1 MSTEVDQRVVSL
13 QVDNKDFE
21 QGVQQT
27 LKSLTQLDDSI
38 NKLGSQ
44 NTNSFNG
51 LISALNTVDTKIS
64 NGILPTME
72 AVNSKF
78 SFFGTIA
85 DQTIRNMT
93 NSVQGFI
100 HRTLDGLFQVRGG
113 MNEYELKMGSVQ
125 TILNSTG
132 ESLDTVTQK
141 LDDLNTYSDKTIY
154 SFKDM
159 TDNIGK
165 FTNQGVKLDKSVAAI
180 KGIANEAALSGA
192 SAAQAS
198 HAMYNFAQALSTG
211 YVGLLDWKSIENA
224 MMATTGF
231 KDALLETATALGT
244 VTKQGNKYITTTVNA
259 NGKVSELFDTQTGFR
274 DSLNHRWITSDVL
287 TQTLEL
293 YATNVEELNDAE
305 REEYETKLKSLG
317 FTDEQIKK
325 FEELGIKAAKAA
337 TEVKTFSMLVDT
349 VVEAIGSGWAKTFEI
364 IFGDFEEAKALWT
377 GVNDVVSGFVDSLS
391 DARNN
396 LLLVWKQNGGRTALL
411 QSFVNILN
419 AIDAVLRPI
428 GQAFREVFG
437 YLSGSKIAAMTKN
450 FSVLLENLILTK
462 EQMQKIH
469 DAAVVTFTVFKRLI
483 NLLWEFRGPI
493 VGVWSLVKAF
503 TTMKVLL
510 AGGLGLGTIVG
521 LLKMAALAMI
531 AIHSL
536 DVSGKLGNIQNIL
549 TSIASNPFFK
559 QIKAFFGTGLVVGL
573 NLIGQLYNYL
583 KNTSFFKIISKNLS
597 EIKNII
603 LDIFSNG
610 ISLDKVKQIGITI
623 RDLFFSVIE
632 WALTGISSITTF
644 FNETKS
650 GAEAVVTSIK
660 KVEEPLSKSTG
671 IIDTLTTQFGK
682 LTSSFTMTAYAAG
695 EVEKRVYNVETG
707 LVTTV
712 SAVEDFKDEVEETV
726 EPVSRW
732 KMMLQDL
739 LNRIEDINPVF
750 APLVNNV
757 KAFVDGLGSM
767 GPVGDRVL
775 NLLTEFAEKINW
787 SKTIAFGVLIFYTN
801 AIKNFNKGIDK
812 LGESVNIFGQKFEA
826 IFGGI
831 GSITESIK
839 SVANGLV
846 DLTGVYRDYVK
857 AMTEQYQK
865 VNFKNTAIGIL
876 ALAGAFALLGAAVHY
891 LNPDELKLAAAALG
905 VLAGAVIVINFAFA
919 AMSKFV
925 NPIGM
930 TALAGAFVIF
940 TLSLLTL
947 TIALDT
953 VAVKLLVLGKVFGDV
968 NKALIFIAKAFGVV
982 VATIGVV
989 WVALWAFAGLIS
1001 SIGESWMTILKGVGV
1016 IIAMSVALVAF
1027 NAALISIEA
1036 TIVALSPMIA
1046 GIVIGLKTLFS
1057 SLTDFVGSIIRVLA
1071 DGDIVDA
1078 FMSILHVVGPFIATI
1093 AVLKIA
1099 AMSMV
1104 FIGKDMALAG
1114 VLMGTGMIGFGAG
1127 LAVMAA
1133 GLAAIAP
1140 VVAGI
1145 IAALTT
1151 LYLGIQTFISGILSF
1166 SLNIQ
1171 NVGKAIEWFLS
1182 NLATAVIFVAGSIIT
1197 FGAVLGALM
1206 LVNAMVGKIGSSL
1219 LKIALG
1225 VAALGFAIKIFADIP
1240 IDQLMNGIGGIMRV
1254 LLSLSLAL
1262 VILNGVDIGHIAA
1275 AILGLVAALYL
1286 LTPLAALYGL
1296 AWKTLGLGLL
1306 IIAGGILAIAG
1317 AVKLMEKADVKKI
1330 AGIAIVMG
1338 ALIVGLGYVATLLG
1352 AEFKENAE
1360 GMKQAFWALIE
1371 TLLVFAGASLIIT
1384 KAVESMKSVAKLFAV
1399 VVGFGI
1405 VVSGLV
1411 VALSYL
1417 STLDANSLKASADA
1431 LSMVMIAFAGAV
1443 GILAIITNILK
1454 DADWGD
1460 VLQLSLLMGVFAASL
1475 VAVSYSLQQIQG
1487 VEWGTILAF
1496 IVGFAGAVALLT
1508 VVMAK
1513 LGGEALVGIPI
1524 MLTIA
1529 AVALSMGIYLKMM
1542 GEGVK
1547 LMAEALD
1554 IALVAIANFLPKF
1567 LQFLSGL
1574 ADLAKRA
1581 KDIVSISAAV
1591 TKFGKSLLV
1600 IAAGMA
1606 AAGLAGVVFGA
1617 GLLATSVGAV
1627 ALSAALVLAGLA
1639 IKVFADNVK
1648 VAIDEIGE
1656 PVSEAFEWGT
1666 HLIGNFISGMLS
1678 GIPVVG
1684 DAANAIAEIICKYL
1698 KHSVPELGALSG
1710 NVEVQS
1716 GIDMIKN
1723 FAGGM
1728 DIGKIFAEI
1737 SANGVGST
1745 ILATIQSYAPMMGD
1759 AGRMLM
1765 SQLGIGMSEGA
1776 KSVTDMSKT
1785 LISALDQQ
1793 KGLTNEQKRQI
1804 AKDYVN
1810 PALEAE
1816 KYLNKRNN
1824 DDTFVG
1830 GSEAE
1835 DKKAQEAIDKFN
1847 EYYNAVMELD
1857 KKNDTFS
1864 IDNFMK
1870 KLGLDSEAIS
1880 KQAEEAMGNIEMP
1893 DLDADTEGKS
1903 SSTKDSD
1910 SEKKKAAER
1919 ARIHAKYLEYSTKV
1933 ASQYATVYEGLND
1946 VLGNTTPAQAAQN
1959 AIKALAD
1966 NLYQASLTGNETEEE
1981 LAEVAHN
1988 TEKVFVEMYDNIK
2001 SKSKDSFDFFK
2012 EFKRGFDDITTS
2024 KQLKKNVENQ
2034 SLTIKEMT
2042 EMWQVAAMSGFD
2054 NNYLKS
2060 LIEEGE
2066 SGMSKFR
2073 SLLSLSQNDLDNFM
2087 TAMNQKD
2094 STAESVA
2101 TIAMSSLA
2109 MNLESDKLKELYKKR
2124 QEYATKGKRLVDSW
2138 KKVETS
2144 GIKDTTYSYKMLA
2157 DAMQALSNQYG
2168 VSVEEIQKA
2177 AQDLTDGVTMSADDQ
2192 IESFDKLRQAY
2203 YAWTNTYNTEST
2215 RMLDSLGTFMTSF
2228 DKFNKSSLSDG
2239 NTSTESIIKN
2249 LKNRQKATQ
2258 LWLNNINDL
2267 AARGFDKEKLAEF
2280 VEAGVADSYK
2290 TVKTLKNASD
2300 EELKSI
2306 NSYILSGRELAK
2318 QASEKYGKSV
2328 ANATV
2333 KGIDETLV
2341 GYFEDV
2347 LRTIGTKFSFN
2358 ELAKAAGLQFTNIAN
2373 AMSGGLIGGLESST
2387 DDITTASENIGKAVD
2402 TTTGTYINEQNGY
2415 SKSEFFMKGILAGI
2429 NDYKEP
2435 VVTAITDVCTAVA
2448 ETPDKTWDE
2457 HSPSKVSAKST
2468 MFFLLGMVNT
2478 LVQNGA
2484 MVVDSLESNVTN
2496 PLVQTIQSALSSAY
2510 DILTSDSSFSPTITP
2525 VLDLSN
2531 IESGRVMLG
2540 SLMSNTG
2547 FQVNADIGEIH
2558 TPMTNMQAMMAMNGL
2573 NAPNQNNP
2581 NGTTINK
2588 LDDSRIVSELNA
2600 LRTDVN
2606 NLNENMA
2613 NLQVVMDSGSL
2624 VGAIAPKM
2632 DDELGSIYRRR
2643 NR

>member
-72 AVNSKF
+72 AVNNKF

-93 NSVQGFI
+93 NSIQGFI
-100 HRTLDGLFQVRGG
+100 HRTLDGLIQVRGG
-113 MNEYELKMGSVQ
+113 MNEYELKMGSIQ
-125 TILNSTG
+125 TILSGTN
-132 ESLDTVTQK
+132 ESLKNVNKQ
-141 LDDLNTYSDKTIY
+141 LNDLNTYSDKTIY
-154 SFKDM
+154 SFRDM

-165 FTNQGVKLDKSVAAI
+165 FTNQNVPLEKAVAAI

-192 SAAQAS
+192 NAMQAS
-198 HAMYNFAQALSTG
+198 RAMYNFSQALSTG
-211 YVGLLDWKSIENA
+211 VVKVIDWRSIENA
-224 MMATTGF
+224 NMATSGF
-231 KDALLETATALGT
+231 REALLETAAALGT
-244 VTKQGNKYITTTVNA
+244 VEKRGNKFISTTKNA
-259 NGKVSELFDTQTGFR
+259 MGKTSDLFDADKGFR
-274 DSLNHRWITSDVL
+274 DALQANWLTSDVL
-287 TQTLEL
+287 TQALEF

-317 FTDEQIKK
+317 FTDEQIEK
-325 FEELGIKAAKAA
+325 FEKLGIKAAKAA

-349 VVEAIGSGWAKTFEI
+349 VVEAIGSGWAQTFEI

-450 FSVLLENLILTK
+450 FSALLENLILTK

-469 DAAVVTFTVFKRLI
+469 DAAVMTFTVLKRLI

-583 KNTSFFKIISKNLS
+583 KNTSFFKIISKNLF

-632 WALTGISSITTF
+632 WALSGISSITTF

-671 IIDTLTTQFGK
+671 IVDTLSTQFGK

-707 LVTTV
+707 LVTTI

-750 APLVNNV
+750 APLVDNV

-787 SKTIAFGVLIFYTN
+787 SKTIAFGVLIFYTH
-801 AIKNFNKGIDK
+801 AIKNFNKGIDR
-812 LGESVNIFGQKFEA
+812 LGESVDIFGKKFEA

-831 GSITESIK
+831 GSITGSIK
-839 SVANGLV
+839 LVANGLV
-846 DLTGVYRDYVK
+846 DLTGAYRDYVK

-891 LNPDELKLAAAALG
+891 LNPDEIRNAGIALG
-905 VLAGAVIVINFAFA
+905 ILAGAVVVINFAFA

-953 VAVKLLVLGKVFGDV
+953 VAVKLLVLGKVFGGV

-982 VATIGVV
+982 IATIGVV

-1057 SLTDFVGSIIRVLA
+1057 SLTDFVGTIIRVLA
-1071 DGDIVDA
+1071 DGDIIGA

-1104 FIGKDMALAG
+1104 FIGKDIALAG

-1371 TLLVFAGASLIIT
+1371 TLLVFAGASFIIT
-1384 KAVESMKSVAKLFAV
+1384 KAVESMKSIAKLFAV
-1399 VVGFGI
+1399 VFAFGL
-1405 VVSGLV
+1405 VVTGLV

-1417 STLDANSLKASADA
+1417 ATLDVNSLKASADA

-1684 DAANAIAEIICKYL
+1684 DAANAIAETICKYL

-1723 FAGGM
+1723 IAGGM

-1776 KSVTDMSKT
+1776 RSVTDMSKT

-1804 AKDYVN
+1804 AKEYVH

-1835 DKKAQEAIDKFN
+1835 DKKAQAAIDKFN

-1893 DLDADTEGKS
+1893 DLDADTKGKS
-1903 SSTKDSD
+1903 SKDSD

-1919 ARIHAKYLEYSTKV
+1919 ARIHAKYLKYSTKV

-1946 VLGNTTPAQAAQN
+1946 VLDNTTPAQAAQN

-2109 MNLESDKLKELYKKR
+2109 MNLESNKLKELYKKR
-2124 QEYATKGKRLVDSW
+2124 QAYAVKGKKLVDDW

-2144 GIKDTTYSYKMLA
+2144 GIKNTASAYKLLA
-2157 DAMQALSNQYG
+2157 HEMQELAQEYG

-2358 ELAKAAGLQFTNIAN
+2358 ELAKAAGLQFTNIAS

-2402 TTTGTYINEQNGY
+2402 TTTGTYINEENGY

-2484 MVVDSLESNVTN
+2484 MVVDSLESNVTD

-2540 SLMSNTG
+2540 SLMTNTG

>member
-78 SFFGTIA
+78 SFFGTMA
-85 DQTIRNMT
+85 DQTIRNIT

-125 TILNSTG
+125 TILNGTG
-132 ESLDTVTQK
+132 ESLEEVNKQ
-141 LDDLNTYSDKTIY
+141 LNALNTYSDQTIY
-154 SFKDM
+154 SFRDM
-159 TDNIGK
+159 TNNIGK
-165 FTNQGVKLDKSVAAI
+165 FTNQGVPLEKAVAAI

-192 SAAQAS
+192 NAQEAS
-198 HAMYNFAQALSTG
+198 RAMYNFSQALSTG
-211 YVGLLDWKSIENA
+211 VVKVIDWKSIEMAN
-224 MMATTGF
+224 MATTGF
-231 KDALLETATALGT
+231 REALLETAVALGT
-244 VTKQGNKYITTTVNA
+244 VEKKGDKYISTTKNA
-259 NGKVSELFDTQTGFR
+259 LGKTSDFFDAEKGFR
-274 DSLNHRWITSDVL
+274 DALQSNWLTSDVL
-287 TQTLEL
+287 TQTLEF
-293 YATNVEELNDAE
+293 YATNVEKLNDAQ

-317 FTDEQIKK
+317 FTEEQIKD

-337 TEVKTFSMLVDT
+337 TEIKTFSMLVDT
-349 VVEAIGSGWAKTFEI
+349 VTEAIGSGWAQSFEI

-377 GVNDVVSGFVDSLS
+377 GVNNVVSGFVDSLS

-396 LLLVWKQNGGRTALL
+396 LLLVWKENGGRTALL

-450 FSVLLENLILTK
+450 FSALLENLILTK

-469 DAAVVTFTVFKRLI
+469 DAAVVTFVVIKRLI
-483 NLLWEFRGPI
+483 ELLWEFRGPI

-559 QIKAFFGTGLVVGL
+559 QIKSFFGTGLVVGL

-583 KNTSFFKIISKNLS
+583 KNTSFFKIISKTLS

-632 WALTGISSITTF
+632 WALSGISSITTF

-671 IIDTLTTQFGK
+671 IVDTLTTQFDK

-750 APLVNNV
+750 APLVDNV
-757 KAFVDGLGSM
+757 KTFVDGLGSM

-775 NLLTEFAEKINW
+775 DLLTEFAEKINW
-787 SKTIAFGVLIFYTN
+787 SKTIAFAVLLFYTH
-801 AIKNFNKGIDK
+801 AIKNFNKGIGR
-812 LGESVNIFGQKFEA
+812 LGESVDIFGKKFEA
-826 IFGGI
+826 VFGGL
-831 GSITESIK
+831 GSITGSIK
-839 SVANGLV
+839 LVANGLV
-846 DLTGVYRDYVK
+846 DLTGAYRDYVK

-891 LNPDELKLAAAALG
+891 LNPDEIRNAGIALG
-905 VLAGAVIVINFAFA
+905 VLAGAVVVINFAFA

-968 NKALIFIAKAFGVV
+968 NKALIFIVKAFGVV
-982 VATIGVV
+982 IATIGVV

-1046 GIVIGLKTLFS
+1046 GIVVGLKVLFS
-1057 SLTDFVGSIIRVLA
+1057 TMTDFVGNIIRVLA
-1071 DGDIVDA
+1071 NGDIVGA

-1171 NVGKAIEWFLS
+1171 NVGKAIQWFLS
-1182 NLATAVIFVAGSIIT
+1182 NLATAVIFVAGSIVT

-1225 VAALGFAIKIFADIP
+1225 VAALGFAIKIFANIP

-1254 LLSLSLAL
+1254 LLSLSVAL

-1417 STLDANSLKASADA
+1417 STLDANSLMASANA

-1443 GILAIITNILK
+1443 GILAIVTNILK

-1496 IVGFAGAVALLT
+1496 ILGFAGAVTILT
-1508 VVMAK
+1508 IVMAK
-1513 LGGEALVGIPI
+1513 FGGEALVGIPI

-1554 IALVAIANFLPKF
+1554 IALVSIANFLPKF

-1574 ADLAKRA
+1574 ADLSKRA

-1591 TKFGKSLLV
+1591 IKFGKSLLV

-1606 AAGLAGVVFGA
+1606 ATGLAGVVFGA
-1617 GLLATSVGAV
+1617 GLLSTSVGAV

-1656 PVSEAFEWGT
+1656 PVSQAFEWGT

-1684 DAANAIAEIICKYL
+1684 DAANAIAETICKYL

-1723 FAGGM
+1723 IAGGM
-1728 DIGKIFAEI
+1728 DIGKVFAEI
-1737 SANGVGST
+1737 SANGVGQTIIST
-1745 ILATIQSYAPMMGD
+1745 LSQYIPMAGD
-1759 AGRMLM
+1759 IGNAIG
-1765 SQLGIGMSEGA
+1765 SVIGINAA
-1776 KSVTDMSKT
+1776 KSAKASISDMTKE
-1785 LISALDQQ
+1785 LVSALGSEELSAEE
-1793 KGLTNEQKRQI
+1793 KKKISNEI
-1804 AKDYVN
+1804 IN
-1810 PALEAE
+1810 PAVEAE
-1816 KYLNKRNN
+1816 KYLNKRHN
-1824 DDTFVG
+1824 DDKYVG

-1847 EYYNAVMELD
+1847 EYYNEKVGSVR
-1857 KKNDTFS
+1857 NNTYS

-1870 KLGLDSEAIS
+1870 KLGFDPEALS
-1880 KQAEEAMGNIEMP
+1880 KQAEEAMGGIEMP
-1893 DLDADTEGKS
+1893 DLDADTKSGKS

-1910 SEKKKAAER
+1910 SEKKKAAEN

-2001 SKSKDSFDFFK
+2001 SKSKESFDFFK
-2012 EFKRGFDDITTS
+2012 EFQRGFDDITTS

-2054 NNYLKS
+2054 NKYLKS

-2073 SLLSLSQNDLDNFM
+2073 SLLSLSKNDLDNFM
-2087 TAMNQKD
+2087 MAMNQKD

-2124 QEYATKGKRLVDSW
+2124 QAYAVKGKKLVDDW

-2144 GIKDTTYSYKMLA
+2144 GIKSAAGAYKLLA
-2157 DAMQALSNQYG
+2157 HEMQNLSQEYG

-2228 DKFNKSSLSDG
+2228 DKFNKDSLSDG

-2358 ELAKAAGLQFTNIAN
+2358 ELAKAAGLQFTNIAS

-2402 TTTGTYINEQNGY
+2402 TTTGTYINEENGY
-2415 SKSEFFMKGILAGI
+2415 SKSKFFMKGILAGI

-2435 VVTAITDVCTAVA
+2435 VVTAMTDVCTAVA

-2484 MVVDSLESNVTN
+2484 MVIDSLESNVTD

-2510 DILTSDSSFSPTITP
+2510 NILTSDSSFNPTITP

-2547 FQVNADIGEIH
+2547 FQVNADIGQIH
-2558 TPMTNMQAMMAMNGL
+2558 TPMTNMQAMMAMNGP

>member
-64 NGILPTME
+64 DGILPTME
-72 AVNSKF
+72 AVNNKF

-100 HRTLDGLFQVRGG
+100 HRTLDSLIQVRGG
-113 MNEYELKMGSVQ
+113 MNEYELKMNSIQ
-125 TILNSTG
+125 TILNGTG
-132 ESLDTVTQK
+132 RSLDDVK
-141 LDDLNTYSDKTIY
+141 KNLEELNHYADQTIY

-165 FTNQGVKLDKSVAAI
+165 FTNNNVPLEKAVAAI

-192 SAAQAS
+192 SAEQAS
-198 HAMYNFAQALSTG
+198 HAMYNFSQALSTG
-211 YVGLLDWKSIENA
+211 AVKQIDWKSIENA
-224 MMATTGF
+224 QMATTGF
-231 KDALLETATALGT
+231 KDALLETAVALGT
-244 VTKQGNKYITTTVNA
+244 VTKHGKQYMTTTKNA
-259 NGKVSELFDTQTGFR
+259 MGKTSDLFDAVQFR
-274 DSLNHRWITSDVL
+274 DTLQYNWLTSDVL

-293 YATNVEELNDAE
+293 YATDVSKMNDAE
-305 REEYETKLKSLG
+305 KEAYETKLKGLG
-317 FTDEQIKK
+317 FTDEQVKK
-325 FEELGIKAAKAA
+325 FEELGKSAARAA
-337 TEVKTFSMLVDT
+337 TEIKTFSQMCDV
-349 VVEAIGSGWAKTFEI
+349 VVEAIGTGWADTFEI

-377 GVNDVVSGFVDSLS
+377 GVNNVVSGFVDSLS

-396 LLLVWKQNGGRTALL
+396 LLLVWKENGGRTALL
-411 QSFVNILN
+411 QAFVHILN

-450 FSVLLENLILTK
+450 FSALLENLILTK

-469 DAAVVTFTVFKRLI
+469 DAAVVTFTVLKRLI
-483 NLLWEFRGPI
+483 DLLWEFRGPI

-521 LLKMAALAMI
+521 LLKMAALAML

-610 ISLDKVKQIGITI
+610 ISLDKVKQIGSTI

-644 FNETKS
+644 FDETKS
-650 GAEAVVTSIK
+650 GAEAVATSIK

-671 IIDTLTTQFGK
+671 IVDTLSTQFGK

-712 SAVEDFKDEVEETV
+712 NAVEDFKDEVEETV

-750 APLVNNV
+750 APLVDNV
-757 KAFVDGLGSM
+757 RAFVDGLGSM

-787 SKTIAFGVLIFYTN
+787 SKTIAFGVLIFYTH
-801 AIKNFNKGIDK
+801 ALKNFNKGIGR
-812 LGESVNIFGQKFEA
+812 LGESVDLFGKKFESL
-826 IFGGI
+826 FGGI
-831 GSITESIK
+831 GSITGSIK
-839 SVANGLV
+839 LVANGLV
-846 DLTGVYRDYVK
+846 DLTGAYRDYVK

-891 LNPDELKLAAAALG
+891 LNPDEIRNAGIALG
-905 VLAGAVIVINFAFA
+905 VLAGAVVVINFAFA

-925 NPIGM
+925 NPVGM
-930 TALAGAFVIF
+930 AALAGAFVIF

-982 VATIGVV
+982 IATIGVV

-1046 GIVIGLKTLFS
+1046 AIVIGLKTLFS
-1057 SLTDFVGSIIRVLA
+1057 AMTDFVGTIIRVLA
-1071 DGDIVDA
+1071 NGDIVGA
-1078 FMSILHVVGPFIATI
+1078 FMSILHVVGPFIAMI

-1104 FIGKDMALAG
+1104 LIGKDIAIGG

-1151 LYLGIQTFISGILSF
+1151 LYLGIQTFISGIMSF

-1171 NVGKAIEWFLS
+1171 NVGKAIQWFLS

-1240 IDQLMNGIGGIMRV
+1240 FDQLMNGIGGIMRV

-1275 AILGLVAALYL
+1275 ALLGLVAALYL

-1306 IIAGGILAIAG
+1306 IIAGGILAIAK
-1317 AVKLMEKADVKKI
+1317 AVQLMEKADVKKI
-1330 AGIAIVMG
+1330 AGIALVMG

-1417 STLDANSLKASADA
+1417 STLDANNLMASANA

-1454 DADWGD
+1454 DADWDD

-1496 IVGFAGAVALLT
+1496 ILGFAGAISILT
-1508 VVMAK
+1508 IVMAK
-1513 LGGEALVGIPI
+1513 FGGEALVGIPI

-1529 AVALSMGIYLKMM
+1529 AVALSMGIYFKMM

-1567 LQFLSGL
+1567 LEFLSGL

-1600 IAAGMA
+1600 LAAGMA
-1606 AAGLAGVVFGA
+1606 ATGLAGVVFGA

-1656 PVSEAFEWGT
+1656 PVSQAFEWGT
-1666 HLIGNFISGMLS
+1666 HLIGNFISGIIA

-1684 DAANAIAEIICKYL
+1684 DAANAIAETICKYL

-1710 NVEVQS
+1710 NVEEQS

-1723 FAGGM
+1723 IAGGI
-1728 DIGKIFAEI
+1728 DIGKVFAEI

-1785 LISALDQQ
+1785 LVSALDQQ
-1793 KGLTNEQKRQI
+1793 KLTNEQKKQI
-1804 AKDYVN
+1804 AMEYVH

-1835 DKKAQEAIDKFN
+1835 DKRAQEAIDKFN
-1847 EYYNAVMELD
+1847 EYYNAVMQLD

-1864 IDNFMK
+1864 VDNFMK
-1870 KLGLDSEAIS
+1870 KLGLDPEAIS
-1880 KQAEEAMGNIEMP
+1880 KQAEEAMGDIEMP
-1893 DLDADTEGKS
+1893 DLDADTSGKS
-1903 SSTKDSD
+1903 SKDSD

-1946 VLGNTTPAQAAQN
+1946 VLENTTPAQAAQN

-2001 SKSKDSFDFFK
+2001 SKSKESFDFFK
-2012 EFKRGFDDITTS
+2012 EFQRGFDDITTS

-2054 NNYLKS
+2054 NDYLKS

-2073 SLLSLSQNDLDNFM
+2073 SLLSLSKNDLDNFM

-2124 QEYATKGKRLVDSW
+2124 QAYAVKGKKLVDDW

-2144 GIKDTTYSYKMLA
+2144 GIKNTAGAYKLLA
-2157 DAMQALSNQYG
+2157 HEMQELSQEYG

-2177 AQDLTDGVTMSADDQ
+2177 AEGLSEGINGSADDQ

-2228 DKFNKSSLSDG
+2228 DKFNKDSLASG

-2341 GYFEDV
+2341 EYFEDV

-2358 ELAKAAGLQFTNIAN
+2358 ELAKAAGLQFTNIAS

-2402 TTTGTYINEQNGY
+2402 TTTGSYINEQNGY

-2435 VVTAITDVCTAVA
+2435 VVTAMTDVCTAVA

-2484 MVVDSLESNVTN
+2484 MVIDSLESNVTD

-2510 DILTSDSSFSPTITP
+2510 DILTSDSSFNPTITP

-2558 TPMTNMQAMMAMNGL
+2558 TPMTNMQAMMAMNGP

-2606 NLNENMA
+2606 NLNENIA
-2613 NLQVVMDSGSL
+2613 NLQVVMDSGLL

>member
-64 NGILPTME
+64 DGILPTME
-72 AVNSKF
+72 AVNNKF

-100 HRTLDGLFQVRGG
+100 HRTLDSLIQVRGG

-125 TILNSTG
+125 TILNGTG
-132 ESLDTVTQK
+132 ESLETVTQK
-141 LDDLNTYSDKTIY
+141 LDELNTYSDKTIY

-165 FTNQGVKLDKSVAAI
+165 FTNQGVKLDKAVAAI
-180 KGIANEAALSGA
+180 KGIANEAAISGA
-192 SAAQAS
+192 TAAQAS
-198 HAMYNFAQALSTG
+198 HAMYNFAQSLSTG

-259 NGKVSELFDTQTGFR
+259 NGKVSELFNTQTGFR

-325 FEELGIKAAKAA
+325 FEELGIQAAKAA

-364 IFGDFEEAKALWT
+364 IIGDFEEAKALWT
-377 GVNDVVSGFVDSLS
+377 GVNNIVSGFVDSLS

-396 LLLVWKQNGGRTALL
+396 LLLVWKENGGRTALL
-411 QSFVNILN
+411 QAFVHLLN

-450 FSVLLENLILTK
+450 FSALLENLILTK

-469 DAAVVTFTVFKRLI
+469 DVAVVTFTVLKRLI
-483 NLLWEFRGPI
+483 DLLWEFRGPI

-521 LLKMAALAMI
+521 LLKMAALAML

-559 QIKAFFGTGLVVGL
+559 QIKAFFGTALVVGL

-610 ISLDKVKQIGITI
+610 ISLDKVKQIGSTI
-623 RDLFFSVIE
+623 RDLFFGVIE

-644 FNETKS
+644 FDETKS
-650 GAEAVVTSIK
+650 GAEAVITSIE

-671 IIDTLTTQFGK
+671 IVDTLTTQFGK

-726 EPVSRW
+726 EPVNRW

-787 SKTIAFGVLIFYTN
+787 SKTIAFGVLIFYTH
-801 AIKNFNKGIDK
+801 AIKNLNKGIGR
-812 LGESVNIFGQKFEA
+812 LGESVDIFGKKFEA

-831 GSITESIK
+831 GSITGSIK
-839 SVANGLV
+839 LVANGLV
-846 DLTGVYRDYVK
+846 DLTGAYRDYVK

-891 LNPDELKLAAAALG
+891 LNPDEIRNAGIALG
-905 VLAGAVIVINFAFA
+905 ILAGAVIVINGAFTFMSRFA
-919 AMSKFV
+919 
-925 NPIGM
+925 NPAGM
-930 TALAGAFVIF
+930 AALAGAFLIF

-947 TIALDT
+947 TVALDT
-953 VAVKLLVLGKVFGDV
+953 VAVKLIILGKVFKDTWKTIGFV
-968 NKALIFIAKAFGVV
+968 AGAFAVV
-982 VATIGVV
+982 IATIGVV
-989 WVALWAFAGLIS
+989 WVALWAFAGLME

-1016 IIAMSVALVAF
+1016 VIAMSVALVAF

-1057 SLTDFVGSIIRVLA
+1057 SLTDFVGTIIRVLA
-1071 DGDIVDA
+1071 DGDIVGA
-1078 FMSILHVVGPFIATI
+1078 FMSILHVVGPFIAMI

-1104 FIGKDMALAG
+1104 LIGKDIAIGG

-1151 LYLGIQTFISGILSF
+1151 LYLGIQTFISGIMSF

-1171 NVGKAIEWFLS
+1171 NVGKAIQWFLS

-1225 VAALGFAIKIFADIP
+1225 VAALGFAIKIFANIP

-1417 STLDANSLKASADA
+1417 ATLDANNLMASANA

-1496 IVGFAGAVALLT
+1496 ILGFAGAISILT
-1508 VVMAK
+1508 IVMAK
-1513 LGGEALVGIPI
+1513 FGGEALVGIPI

-1529 AVALSMGIYLKMM
+1529 AVALSMGIYFKMM

-1567 LQFLSGL
+1567 LEFLSGL

-1581 KDIVSISAAV
+1581 KDIISISAAV
-1591 TKFGKSLLV
+1591 TKFGKALLV
-1600 IAAGMA
+1600 LAAGMA
-1606 AAGLAGVVFGA
+1606 ATGLAGVVFGA

-1656 PVSEAFEWGT
+1656 PVSQAFEWGT

-1684 DAANAIAEIICKYL
+1684 DAANDIAEIICKYL

-1710 NVEVQS
+1710 NVEEQS

-1723 FAGGM
+1723 IAGGM
-1728 DIGKIFAEI
+1728 DIGKVFAEI

-1765 SQLGIGMSEGA
+1765 SQLGIGMTEGA

-1785 LISALDQQ
+1785 LVSALGQQ
-1793 KGLTNEQKRQI
+1793 NLTNEQKRQI

-1847 EYYNAVMELD
+1847 EYYNAVMQLD
-1857 KKNDTFS
+1857 KKNDTYS
-1864 IDNFMK
+1864 IDNFLAGFKEDMEK
-1870 KLGLDSEAIS
+1870 AKED
-1880 KQAEEAMGNIEMP
+1880 AMGDIEMP
-1893 DLDADTEGKS
+1893 DLDADTKGKS
-1903 SSTKDSD
+1903 SKDSD

-1933 ASQYATVYEGLND
+1933 ASQYVTVYEGLND
-1946 VLGNTTPAQAAQN
+1946 VLENTTPAQAAQN

-1981 LAEVAHN
+1981 LVEVAHN

-2012 EFKRGFDDITTS
+2012 EFQRGFDDITTS

-2054 NNYLKS
+2054 NKYLKS

-2073 SLLSLSQNDLDNFM
+2073 SLLSLSKNDLDNFM

-2101 TIAMSSLA
+2101 TIGMSSLA

-2124 QEYATKGKRLVDSW
+2124 QAYAVKGKKLVDDW

-2144 GIKDTTYSYKMLA
+2144 GIKNTAGAYKLLA
-2157 DAMQALSNQYG
+2157 HEMQELSQEYG

-2228 DKFNKSSLSDG
+2228 DKFNKDSLASG

-2358 ELAKAAGLQFTNIAN
+2358 ELAKAAGLQFTNIAS

-2402 TTTGTYINEQNGY
+2402 TTTGTYINEENGY

-2435 VVTAITDVCTAVA
+2435 VVNAMTDVCTTVA

-2484 MVVDSLESNVTN
+2484 MVVDSLENNVTN

-2510 DILTSDSSFSPTITP
+2510 DILTSDSSFNPTITP

-2558 TPMTNMQAMMAMNGL
+2558 TPMTNMQAMMAMNGP

-2600 LRTDVN
+2600 LRVDVN

>member
-78 SFFGTIA
+78 SFFGTMA

-125 TILNSTG
+125 TILNGTG

-159 TDNIGK
+159 TENIGK

-192 SAAQAS
+192 TAAQAS

-364 IFGDFEEAKALWT
+364 IIGDFEEAKALWT
-377 GVNDVVSGFVDSLS
+377 GVNNVVSGFVDSLS

-396 LLLVWKQNGGRTALL
+396 LLLVWKENGGRTALL
-411 QSFVNILN
+411 QSFVHLLN

-450 FSVLLENLILTK
+450 FSALLENLILTK

-469 DAAVVTFTVFKRLI
+469 DAAVVTFTVLKRLI
-483 NLLWEFRGPI
+483 DLLWEFRGPI

-521 LLKMAALAMI
+521 LLKMTALTMI

-650 GAEAVVTSIK
+650 GAEAVITSIK

-671 IIDTLTTQFGK
+671 IVDTLTTQFGK

-712 SAVEDFKDEVEETV
+712 NAVEDFKDEVEETV

-739 LNRIEDINPVF
+739 LNRIEDINPIF

-757 KAFVDGLGSM
+757 RSFVDGLGSM

-787 SKTIAFGVLIFYTN
+787 SKAIAFGVLIFYTH
-801 AIKNFNKGIDK
+801 AIKNFNKGIDR
-812 LGESVNIFGQKFEA
+812 LGESVDVFGKKFEA

-831 GSITESIK
+831 GSITGSIK
-839 SVANGLV
+839 LVANGLV
-846 DLTGVYRDYVK
+846 DLTGAYRDYVK

-891 LNPDELKLAAAALG
+891 LNPDEIRNAGIALG
-905 VLAGAVIVINFAFA
+905 VLAGAVVVINGAFTFMSRFA
-919 AMSKFV
+919 
-925 NPIGM
+925 NPAGM
-930 TALAGAFVIF
+930 AALAGAFLIF

-953 VAVKLLVLGKVFGDV
+953 VAVKLIILGKVFKDTWKTIG
-968 NKALIFIAKAFGVV
+968 FIVGAFGVV

-989 WVALWAFAGLIS
+989 WVALWAFAGLMDA
-1001 SIGESWMTILKGVGV
+1001 IGKKWLSILKGVGV
-1016 IIAMSVALVAF
+1016 ITAMSVALVAF

-1046 GIVIGLKTLFS
+1046 GIVIGLKALFS

-1071 DGDIVDA
+1071 DGDIVGA

-1171 NVGKAIEWFLS
+1171 NVGKAVQWFLS
-1182 NLATAVIFVAGSIIT
+1182 NLATAVIFVAGSIVT

-1399 VVGFGI
+1399 VVGFGL
-1405 VVSGLV
+1405 VVTGLV

-1417 STLDANSLKASADA
+1417 STLDANSLMVSANA

-1454 DADWGD
+1454 DADWDD

-1487 VEWGTILAF
+1487 VKWGTILAF
-1496 IVGFAGAVALLT
+1496 ILGFAGAVALLT

-1554 IALVAIANFLPKF
+1554 IALIAIANFLPKF

-1606 AAGLAGVVFGA
+1606 ATGLAGVVFGA

-1723 FAGGM
+1723 IAGGM

-1776 KSVTDMSKT
+1776 KSVTDMSKM

-1793 KGLTNEQKRQI
+1793 KGLTIEQKRQI
-1804 AKDYVN
+1804 AKEYVN

-1835 DKKAQEAIDKFN
+1835 DKKAQAAIDKFN
-1847 EYYNAVMELD
+1847 EYYNAVMQLD

-1910 SEKKKAAER
+1910 SEKKKAAEK

-1966 NLYQASLTGNETEEE
+1966 NLYQASLTGSETEEE

-2024 KQLKKNVENQ
+2024 KQLKNNVENQ

-2124 QEYATKGKRLVDSW
+2124 QAYAVKGKKLVDDW

-2144 GIKDTTYSYKMLA
+2144 GVKSTAGAYKLLA
-2157 DAMQALSNQYG
+2157 HEMQELAQEYG

-2228 DKFNKSSLSDG
+2228 DKFNKDSLSDG

-2435 VVTAITDVCTAVA
+2435 VVTAITDVCMAVA

-2484 MVVDSLESNVTN
+2484 MVVDSLESNVTD

-2547 FQVNADIGEIH
+2547 FQVNADIGQIH

-2573 NAPNQNNP
+2573 NTPNQNNP